1 MKNGLTQ
8 VKNNRTGMFE
18 MASSE
23 SLKLLANA
31 IIEQACLD
39 YVKWEFARSRPDI
52 EKFLLSDYGKLLL
65 RDAVEPAI
73 IIQYLRTQVKEVKT
87 WPGDI

>member
-18 MASSE
+18 IASSE

-31 IIEQACLD
+31 IIEQACID
-39 YVKWEFARSRPDI
+39 YVKLEFARSRPAI

-65 RDAVEPAI
+65 RDAIEPEI
-73 IIQYLRTQVKEVKT
+73 IIKHLRNQLEEVNH
-87 WPGDI
+87 G

>member
-1 MKNGLTQ
+1 MRNGMTK
-8 VKNNRTGMFE
+8 VKNNRTWLFE

-31 IIEQACLD
+31 IIEQACMD
-39 YVKWEFARSRPDI
+39 YVKWEFARSRPAI

-65 RDAVEPAI
+65 RGVVEPEI
-73 IIQYLRTQVKEVKT
+73 IINHLRSQLEEVNH
-87 WPGDI
+87 G